1 MAFVVLT
8 ERPPGYVRVTVEG
21 EASIKEF
28 VDLVQATEQ
37 ETVYWSDRR
46 LMVDLRR
53 ITGQLDPAE
62 QVFLGE
68 LVAQNLSHLERVASV
83 VPAEQITRN
92 SENAAQQLGMQLRVF
107 SSQDEAAAWLT
118 AP

>member
-1 MAFVVLT
+1 MTFVVVT
-8 ERPPGYVRVTVEG
+8 ERLAEYVRITVEG
-21 EASIKEF
+21 EASIKDF
-28 VDLVQATEQ
+28 VDLVLTTEQ

-46 LMVDLRR
+46 LMVDLRGLG
-53 ITGQLDPAE
+53 GQLDPAE

-68 LVAQNLSHLERVASV
+68 LVAQNLSHLDRVASV

-92 SENAAQQLGMQLRVF
+92 SENAARQLGMQLRVF
-107 SSQDEAAAWLT
+107 ASDAEAAAWLA

>member
-1 MAFVVLT
+1 MTFVVVT
-8 ERPPGYVRVTVEG
+8 ERLAEYVRITVEG
-21 EASIKEF
+21 EASIKDF
-28 VDLVQATEQ
+28 VDLVLTTEQ

-46 LMVDLRR
+46 LMVDLRGLG
-53 ITGQLDPAE
+53 GQLDPAE

-83 VPAEQITRN
+83 VPADQITRN
-92 SENAAQQLGMQLRVF
+92 SENAARQLGMQLRVF
-107 SSQDEAAAWLT
+107 SSEAEAAAWLS